1 MYVYLLMEDDE
12 VVGVYRKELDAE
24 NDMQLC
30 KQGDTLAG
38 RTSVYEIRM
47 MTLIEEV

>member
-1 MYVYLLMEDDE
+1 MYVYLLIEDDE

-24 NDMQLC
+24 RDMQLC
-30 KQGDTLAG
+30 IKGDTIAG
-38 RTSVYEIRM
+38 MRSKYKIRM